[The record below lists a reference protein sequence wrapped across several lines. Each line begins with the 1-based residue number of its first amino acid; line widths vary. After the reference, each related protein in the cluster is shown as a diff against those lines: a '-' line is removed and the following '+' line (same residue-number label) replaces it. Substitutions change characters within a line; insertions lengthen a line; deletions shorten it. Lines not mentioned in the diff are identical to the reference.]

1 MRAAAVLETG
11 GSMSRDVVDV
21 ATIDDVLEALHLA
34 DLDELVYLV
43 HLGRR
48 SQRFGAKVLDFL
60 DLEVNAYGEV
70 VDVKLREAT

>member
-1 MRAAAVLETG
+1 VSERNGIEV
-11 GSMSRDVVDV
+11 S
-21 ATIDDVLEALHLA
+21 TIDDVLEALNLV

-60 DLEVNAYGEV
+60 DLEVNTYGEV
-70 VDVKLREAT
+70 VDVKLREPAS